1 MKKTIEIKHIPRKLA
16 LDENPQLTLEALY
29 TIEKRIE
36 LKIVDSFDLECL
48 DFWASCRGG
57 NKMIIEKINKL
68 FLRDYEEF
76 IWLKNSNRLPNI
88 HYEPQII
95 GTAKGII
102 SYLQHLILH

>member
-1 MKKTIEIKHIPRKLA
+1 
-16 LDENPQLTLEALY
+16 
-29 TIEKRIE
+29 
-36 LKIVDSFDLECL
+36 
-48 DFWASCRGG
+48 
-57 NKMIIEKINKL
+57 MIIEKINKL